1 ASRAGT
7 PILPAM
13 PATRRA
19 DWCSPARRA
28 AGWPRS
34 TAAGCLRPSTSRPDR
49 RASPPAPLWSR
60 CGDCAPIAP
69 IRGRS
74 WCMAS
79 PDVQGIPSRQASSGR
94 EVARV
99 HEDSDHDHLRVHGA
113 PLAHDADA
121 LISARSLWLS
131 RSGRAVLQGV
141 DIDIAAGEIL
151 TVIGPNGAG
160 KTTLVRVLLGLERAD
175 KGSSLRKAGLVIGY
189 VPQRFEVDRAIPL
202 TVARFVD
209 LGRRS
214 EEEEIDKVLAEVG
227 AS

>member
-1 ASRAGT
+1 
-7 PILPAM
+7 
-13 PATRRA
+13 
-19 DWCSPARRA
+19 
-28 AGWPRS
+28 
-34 TAAGCLRPSTSRPDR
+34 STSRPDR

-227 AS
+227 ASKLGDRQLAELSGGELQRVLLAR